1 MLKGMLV
8 INPLGWAGFN
18 KSKRLGDADVRHA
31 FPLRAREGRT
41 FCLFVIEA
49 PTRRRRRLR
58 LCSTRLFKG
67 KT

>member
-31 FPLRAREGRT
+31 FSPKSERGAHLLSVCHRGAHAAAAAT
-41 FCLFVIEA
+41 ATV
-49 PTRRRRRLR
+49 
-58 LCSTRLFKG
+58 
-67 KT
+67 